1 MLYQRYF
8 LRMNQNNAV
17 HIVWLLVALIFILTI
32 IHLLFSIFLK
42 SSANETCG
50 NITTIDPTDDNNNL
64 IIKSYLMDI
73 SEGAPNISNFLN
85 DSLSLDNATSMPN
98 MSISSTY
105 ELECKTDFM
114 LILKSSSLQLSM
126 LGLCTVLYTILLL
139 CLYKQRIN
147 EIYLFHVSYAIILSL
162 VAIDISF
169 SITPQGK
176 WVTYDICNNPTIFWF
191 H

>member
-17 HIVWLLVALIFILTI
+17 HIVWLLFALIFILTL
-32 IHLLFSIFLK
+32 IHLLFLVFVK
-42 SSANETCG
+42 SSSMGHECSSIQQEPSTVPLLFTDNAVNVTLFSNDSMEFEVLLNLTDSLQSTESIVGLPSEDC
-50 NITTIDPTDDNNNL
+50 DPVRPT
-64 IIKSYLMDI
+64 
-73 SEGAPNISNFLN
+73 NFL
-85 DSLSLDNATSMPN
+85 
-98 MSISSTY
+98 Y
-105 ELECKTDFM
+105 
-114 LILKSSSLQLSM
+114 ILKNSSLQLGM

-147 EIYLFHVSYAIILSL
+147 EIYLFHVSYAIIVSL

-176 WVTYDICNNPTIFWF
+176 
-191 H
+191 